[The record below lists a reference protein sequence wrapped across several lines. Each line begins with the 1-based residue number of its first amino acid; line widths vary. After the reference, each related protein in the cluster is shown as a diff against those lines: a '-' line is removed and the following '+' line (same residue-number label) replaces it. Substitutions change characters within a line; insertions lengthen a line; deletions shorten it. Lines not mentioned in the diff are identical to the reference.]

1 MRSKHSIQKAKR
13 KRQRKQ
19 HNNQS
24 AGQKIERGTQ
34 FDASVLLIHGVGNQ
48 KPNALIDKWGKS
60 ILEEIENLS
69 SKRGWKFETRNSGK
83 TTLVSLTK
91 NKTSRTI
98 SLSECIWSDKFKRP
112 GRREMFVW
120 LLARLPAILFLLLPD
135 SRDFNSILGDS
146 NTATKIR
153 LAANFAIR
161 LLLFVGIISWT
172 GWVIKRISQSMI
184 GIGTLIVLASIILLL
199 GLTFHSHW
207 NFAAHVKVASDLD
220 SEELEKVTK
229 LVQKTIENTQFH
241 SRSTTIVA
249 HSQGGLLAHDA
260 LVREGGARN
269 PGLRLFGVG
278 SGLRPITLFRVLRKW
293 PGVVFIWSWS
303 LFFISTSF
311 LFQYW
316 TYSPYV
322 LQLCLVNLRILV
334 IENLSLLSMR
344 LAPVETWYYAI
355 YNTQAPTITDF
366 FNFNST
372 LPELL
377 LICVVSL
384 ISLLLSQ
391 LKLKAYTRRISDIP
405 KIDWTEMTTPHDIV
419 GRFPF
424 PPLPSRVREIIIP
437 AEGNPVS
444 DHTRYF
450 NRGALTPRIIAASVL
465 SDLNILPIDGGVV
478 RYEAVSK
485 SFLERT
491 RKRWRLVSLISLGTA
506 FPSLLVMAIFPPN
519 VALLVNAS
527 MLFCF
532 VSMPLRFG
540 QYIVN
545 YLKQNADMQQALE
558 EASRVPRPRSNV
570 TYLTAVLLLL
580 SSGLGFLG
588 GIQWIWLI
596 GVAYFPATFTPFVF
610 LIISLVHFIWAAI
623 LAADY
628 KPNNVVLLLFSAVP
642 LLRLLLIDK
651 VTLWPEAPPIGLL
664 HCIVFLAVSIF
675 AWVAP
680 LLRMFRTAKR
690 ADSSSGT

>member
-19 HNNQS
+19 HNNHS
-24 AGQKIERGTQ
+24 VGHKVERGTQ

-48 KPNALIDKWGKS
+48 KPNALIDKWGES

-69 SKRGWKFETRNSGK
+69 SKRGWKFETRDSGK
-83 TTLVSLTK
+83 TTVVSLTK
-91 NKTSRTI
+91 NKTSYTI

-112 GRREMFVW
+112 GRREMFTW

-135 SRDFNSILGDS
+135 SRDFNSILGNS
-146 NTATKIR
+146 NTAAKIR

-172 GWVIKRISQSMI
+172 GWVINRISQSMI
-184 GIGTLIVLASIILLL
+184 GFETLIVLALIISSL

-207 NFAAHVKVASDLD
+207 NFAGHVKVASDLD
-220 SEELEKVTK
+220 SEEIRKVTK
-229 LVQKTIENTQFH
+229 LVRKTIENTQFH

-260 LVREGGARN
+260 LVCEGVTRS

-303 LFFISTSF
+303 LFFISTS
-311 LFQYW
+311 LLLQYW

-322 LQLCLVNLRILV
+322 LQLFLVNLRILA
-334 IENLSLLSMR
+334 IANLSLLSMR
-344 LAPVETWYYAI
+344 LAPVEAWFYAI
-355 YNTQAPTITDF
+355 SNVKAPIITDILS
-366 FNFNST
+366 FNSI

-377 LICVVSL
+377 LVCVVSL
-384 ISLLLSQ
+384 IGLLLSQ
-391 LKLKAYTRRISDIP
+391 RKLKAYTREIADIP

-424 PPLPSRVREIIIP
+424 PPLPSRVREIIVP

-450 NRGALTPRIIAASVL
+450 NRGALVPQIIASSIL
-465 SDLNILPIDGGVV
+465 SDLTILPIDSGIV

-491 RKRWRLVSLISLGTA
+491 QKRWRLVSLISLGTA
-506 FPSLLVMAIFPPN
+506 FPLLLVMAILPPN

-532 VSMPLRFG
+532 VSMPLRLG
-540 QYIVN
+540 QYLVN
-545 YLKQNADMQQALE
+545 YLKQNGDMQQAME
-558 EASRVPRPRSNV
+558 EAGRVPRPRRNV
-570 TYLTAVLLLL
+570 TYLTAVLLLF

-588 GIQWIWLI
+588 GIQWISLI
-596 GVAYFPATFTPFVF
+596 GAPYFPATFTPF
-610 LIISLVHFIWAAI
+610 LLLLTSLVHFIWAAS
-623 LAADY
+623 LVSKY
-628 KPNNVVLLLFSAVP
+628 KPHNVALPLISAMP
-642 LLRLLLIDK
+642 LLCLIFIDK
-651 VTLWPEAPPIGLL
+651 SILWPEILPIGLL
-664 HCIVFLAVSIF
+664 HSSILLVVSIF
-675 AWVAP
+675 VWATP
-680 LLRMFRTAKR
+680 CLRMFRTAKR
-690 ADSSSGT
+690 ADPTSGT